1 MIAQSAFRRAK
12 REMMLHAVAGENFNG
27 AVVHVDGQRDSQGA
41 LGKFQALAV
50 TGGNL
55 EMLGNDVKLPTRH
68 LESRV
73 RIDFHIDLMT

>member
-1 MIAQSAFRRAK
+1 
-12 REMMLHAVAGENFNG
+12 
-27 AVVHVDGQRDSQGA
+27 VDGQRDSQGA